1 MHMKAA
7 GIGLVLAAI
16 VCHAPHAA
24 ADCGACARFEALR
37 PAGGPM
43 VFDDILKR
51 LQEQPAAIVTMQAG
65 PFFEDGPG
73 TSVAAALEAATE
85 RQFVRAEAIAQK
97 VEQCPRTCASRLN
110 EAEYCAYSDRLVA
123 DRYRLGAIG
132 LRISE
137 LLHIHEQAASQARH
151 PIEVLSAEVSLYG
164 GEALDVLQQAQRTLE
179 NGRAAALPDV
189 QWQASETEIN
199 GLFGAVSL
207 LADFALIEGDLEQ
220 IAQAFET
227 AAAEFRSLRGDL
239 SLALTRA
246 RAMEPHEQLVLEER
260 ILTAASNIAFVIA
273 SLEASAATGVEA
285 AQTRPSTDADAVPPG
300 PDAAAIQQTVGCLNR
315 LTLRAMTGS
324 QAPEMAGGILQECRP
339 FDNCSG
345 PGPVDLPANM
355 SPLRAFLA
363 TQEEAGKQTMAL
375 LNSICSSD

>member
-1 MHMKAA
+1 MRMKTA
-7 GIGLVLAAI
+7 GFGILLAAM
-16 VCHAPHAA
+16 VYHAPHAA

-37 PAGGPM
+37 PAGGSA
-43 VFDDILKR
+43 VFDHILKR

-65 PFFEDGPG
+65 PFCDDGSAA
-73 TSVAAALEAATE
+73 SVAAALEASTE

-97 VEQCPRTCASRLN
+97 VGQCPQTCASRLN
-110 EAEYCAYSDRLVA
+110 EAEYCAYGDRLVA
-123 DRYRLGAIG
+123 DRYRLGALG

-137 LLHIHEQAASQARH
+137 LLHIYGQAGSQARH
-151 PIEVLSAEVSLYG
+151 PIKVLSAEVSLYG
-164 GEALDVLQQAQRTLE
+164 GEALEVLNRAQRALE
-179 NGRAAALPDV
+179 NGSAAALPDV
-189 QWQASETEIN
+189 RWQASETEIN

-207 LADFALIEGDLEQ
+207 LADFALLEGDLAQ

-227 AAAEFRSLRGDL
+227 TAAEFRSLHGDL

-246 RAMEPHEQLVLEER
+246 RVMEPHERLVLEER
-260 ILTAASNIAFVIA
+260 ILTAASNIAFAIA

-285 AQTRPSTDADAVPPG
+285 AQSRPSTDSNAVPPG
-300 PDAAAIQQTVGCLNR
+300 LDAAAIQQTVGCLNR

-324 QAPEMAGGILQECRP
+324 QASEMAGGILQECRP

-345 PGPVDLPANM
+345 PGPVALPANM

-363 TQEEAGKQTMAL
+363 TQEEAGKQTKAL